1 MMTVVTRFCSQHR
14 PVGADDTA
22 RAEALRA
29 LAPLT
34 ERERAMFAL
43 SLLHEV
49 RSPVLCG
56 LMGFISEQVK
66 QHGVRLFAAA
76 TQKH

>member
-1 MMTVVTRFCSQHR
+1 MIRVITKACSHHR
-14 PVGADDTA
+14 PVGADDVA

-29 LAPLT
+29 LEPLT
-34 ERERAMFAL
+34 EREKAMFAL

-49 RSPVLCG
+49 QLPVLCG

-66 QHGVRLFAAA
+66 QHGTRLFAAA
-76 TQKH
+76 TSKN

>member
-1 MMTVVTRFCSQHR
+1 MIRVITKACSHHR
-14 PVGADDTA
+14 PIGADDTA

-66 QHGVRLFAAA
+66 QHGARLFAAA